1 MDVLSDLQDT
11 LSDLENLDINKHWTI
26 YFLIDLR
33 VVYIITYAY
42 ITIVNVISSTAN
54 SEATDDKQSM
64 MNFNVSDK
72 YTDVPV
78 TGINDAILWNCR
90 EKSLSIFYYR
100 SLYIMAIGAL
110 AAALVG
116 FCLAKFFTICTSSRK
131 YALKMLWQIAGLQY
145 LKHKMTEKSLSEK
158 AEILK
163 KSKNEIP
170 DEFYKELK
178 KCSCNF
184 NLCRMLIP
192 PLLPFLL
199 IIIMA
204 SGYFAYDLHP
214 LACLSLSTED
224 SIEYNKT
231 SHRVTIK
238 VANQLLI
245 YQIVAAL
252 VAVALLITFLF
263 LAFLFYYSTY
273 EIINKMKKEYE
284 PPTVSQS
291 QSQDQPTPISVT
303 PPAGEPETSD
313 N

>member
-1 MDVLSDLQDT
+1 MDVLSDVQDT

-78 TGINDAILWNCR
+78 NGINDAILWNCR
-90 EKSLSIFYYR
+90 EKSLSIFYYK
-100 SLYIMAIGAL
+100 SLYVMAIGAL
-110 AAALVG
+110 SAALVG
-116 FCLAKFFTICTSSRK
+116 FCLAKFLTICISSRK
-131 YALKMLWQIAGLQY
+131 HALKMLWQIAGLQY
-145 LKHKMTEKSLSEK
+145 LKDKMTEKSLSEK
-158 AEILK
+158 EILK

-170 DEFYKELK
+170 DEIYKELK

-184 NLCRMLIP
+184 NLCRILIP
-192 PLLPFLL
+192 LSLLFLL

-224 SIEYNKT
+224 SIEYEET

-245 YQIVAAL
+245 YQIVPGL
-252 VAVALLITFLF
+252 VAVVLLAVFLL
-263 LAFLFYYSTY
+263 LAFLFYYSTN
-273 EIINKMKKEYE
+273 EIINRMKKEY
-284 PPTVSQS
+284 PKLLLSQS
-291 QSQDQPTPISVT
+291 QEQSTPT
-303 PPAGEPETSD
+303 PPAGEPVAPSD
-313 N
+313 YE

>member
-1 MDVLSDLQDT
+1 M
-11 LSDLENLDINKHWTI
+11 
-26 YFLIDLR
+26 
-33 VVYIITYAY
+33 VYIITYAY

-100 SLYIMAIGAL
+100 SLYVMAIGAL

-116 FCLAKFFTICTSSRK
+116 FCLAKFFTICISSRK
-131 YALKMLWQIAGLQY
+131 YALKLLWQIAGLQY
-145 LKHKMTEKSLSEK
+145 LKDKMTEKNLSEE

-163 KSKNEIP
+163 ISKNEIP

-192 PLLPFLL
+192 LSLPFLL

-224 SIEYNKT
+224 SIEYEET

-245 YQIVAAL
+245 YQIVAGL
-252 VAVALLITFLF
+252 VAVVLLAVFLL
-263 LAFLFYYSTY
+263 LAFLFYYSTN
-273 EIINKMKKEYE
+273 EIINHMKKEY
-284 PPTVSQS
+284 PKIPQS
-291 QSQDQPTPISVT
+291 QSQDQSTPS
-303 PPAGEPETSD
+303 PPAEEPVDPSE
-313 N
+313 